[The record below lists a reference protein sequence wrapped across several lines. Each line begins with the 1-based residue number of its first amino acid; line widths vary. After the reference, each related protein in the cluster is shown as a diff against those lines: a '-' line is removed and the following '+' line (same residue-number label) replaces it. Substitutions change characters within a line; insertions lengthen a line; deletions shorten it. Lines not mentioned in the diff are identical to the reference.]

1 MRKTAQIPINPAFLA
16 GALFMAGRLILLV
29 SLPLEALQ
37 GYGDYWNFYRQA
49 AMGLPFFDFWTEF
62 PPLFPFLSRII
73 YLLTQGSEH
82 AYTYALAVIL
92 SFIQAGSISIFY
104 LLGDQLPE
112 RHLLYHRT
120 GLYAFFTLGLFY
132 SWGYFDA
139 LAVFFML
146 LGLLYSLKGR
156 DLLSGLSVSAGLL
169 AKWFPSLAAPAVIK
183 MKDKRGAFRF
193 LAALLILSI
202 GVWGGLYLVSPE
214 YTAASL
220 TSQNL
225 KGSWETIWA
234 LMDGNLRTGNFGAVD
249 RTLLDFDFGQAGREA
264 VISPWITLLIIGGLG
279 FYLWIRT
286 PLETPF
292 AVTAFTGLTIV
303 MFFLWSPGYSPQWVL
318 YLLPMVL
325 LVFPV
330 REAGLWGLVLILIN
344 LLEWPLLL
352 SRGMFT
358 SLYWLIP
365 LRTILYLLLGVRFY
379 RWAAGTSSEENSRE
393 ADLA

>member
-1 MRKTAQIPINPAFLA
+1 
-16 GALFMAGRLILLV
+16 MAGRLILLV
-29 SLPLEALQ
+29 SLPLEALR

-49 AMGLPFFDFWTEF
+49 AMGLPFLDFWTEF
-62 PPLFPFLSRII
+62 PPLFPFLSRMI
-73 YLLTQGSEH
+73 YRLTQGSEH
-82 AYTYALAVIL
+82 GYAYALAVIM
-92 SFIQAGSISIFY
+92 SFIQAGSVSIFH
-104 LLGDQLPE
+104 LLGGQLPE
-112 RHLLYHRT
+112 RQPLYYRT
-120 GLYAFFTLGLFY
+120 GLYALFTLGLFY

-139 LAVFFML
+139 LAVFLML
-146 LGLLYSLKGR
+146 LGLSYSLKGR
-156 DLLSGLSVSAGLL
+156 DLLSGLSIAAGLL
-169 AKWFPSLAAPAVIK
+169 TKWFPLLAAPAVIK
-183 MKDKRGAFRF
+183 IKDKRGAFRF

-234 LMDGNLRTGNFGAVD
+234 LLDGNLRTGNFGAVD
-249 RTLLDFDFGQAGREA
+249 RTLLEFGFSKAGREA
-264 VISPWITLLIIGGLG
+264 LVSPWITLLIIGGSG

-292 AVTAFTGLTIV
+292 KATAFTGLTIV

-330 REAGLWGLVLILIN
+330 REAGLWGMVLILIN

-352 SRGMFT
+352 SRGMFN

-379 RWAAGTSSEENSRE
+379 LWTAGTSSKENSRE
-393 ADLA
+393 AELA